1 MPTQA
6 ADIALPTNEEL
17 FRTLADNISQ
27 LAWMA
32 DPNGSIF
39 WFNRRW
45 YEFTGTTLDEMQ
57 GWGWTKVHHPEHV
70 DRVVDRIK
78 DSWETGEAW
87 EDTFP
92 LRGRDGQFRSFL
104 SRALP
109 IRDEDGAVVVSH
121 ALTSSSAATTTRQTR
136 CRGGGPAAG

>member
-45 YEFTGTTLDEMQ
+45 FEFTGTTLDDDAGLGM
-57 GWGWTKVHHPEHV
+57 
-70 DRVVDRIK
+70 
-78 DSWETGEAW
+78 
-87 EDTFP
+87 
-92 LRGRDGQFRSFL
+92 
-104 SRALP
+104 
-109 IRDEDGAVVVSH
+109 DESPPPR
-121 ALTSSSAATTTRQTR
+121 T
-136 CRGGGPAAG
+136 C